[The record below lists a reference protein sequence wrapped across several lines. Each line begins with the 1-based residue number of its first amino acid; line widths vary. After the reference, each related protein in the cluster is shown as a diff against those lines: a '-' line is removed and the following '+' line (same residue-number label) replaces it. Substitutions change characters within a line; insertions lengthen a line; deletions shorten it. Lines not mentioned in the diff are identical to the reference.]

1 VIAVVPL
8 IDLSSKVFH
17 VSEET
22 DLKAFDASATWVL
35 LIISSIFFTVGSYVF
50 VRAFES
56 PPKPPLSNWKHFST
70 DELLAAWL
78 YLFAMSPYIPY
89 SMFYINVN
97 RHRYVYWGAF
107 FASCFFVAASA
118 FFVYTCYPSHHHML
132 VSVLLYDA
140 FARCFQAPI
149 YLASFT
155 SRIMINASYR
165 LSVAILEQLFSCFN
179 TRFIFKRTVFILKWT
194 PLLITTT
201 SCISIPSQINELLT
215 SLPSHSRRRMSNP
228 ELFCSPSVFLE
239 RKAGCAST

>member
-107 FASCFFVAASA
+107 FASLYVLSFASSYAGKCVTMHRFLSAA
-118 FFVYTCYPSHHHML
+118 FKF
-132 VSVLLYDA
+132 
-140 FARCFQAPI
+140 
-149 YLASFT
+149 
-155 SRIMINASYR
+155 
-165 LSVAILEQLFSCFN
+165 LFNLHAC
-179 TRFIFKRTVFILKWT
+179 
-194 PLLITTT
+194 
-201 SCISIPSQINELLT
+201 
-215 SLPSHSRRRMSNP
+215 
-228 ELFCSPSVFLE
+228 
-239 RKAGCAST
+239 